1 MTEETKI
8 QTPTGF
14 QCNPRA
20 AQGMEQLTPR
30 EREILVLLAQGGYY
44 REIGG
49 SLGISTFT
57 VRAHLHSI
65 YKKLGV
71 NSRGRAVAE
80 FHKLN
85 RVRLNQRSNGTKEIS
100 NESRNTSTHFMQPT

>member
-1 MTEETKI
+1 MTKKTKI
-8 QTPTGF
+8 KTPTGF
-14 QCNPRA
+14 QCNQRA
-20 AQGMEQLTPR
+20 AQGMAQLTPR

-49 SLGISTFT
+49 SLGISAFT
-57 VRAHLHSI
+57 VRTHLHSI

-85 RVRLNQRSNGTKEIS
+85 RVRLNRRSNGTKEIS
-100 NESRNTSTHFMQPT
+100 NESRNP